1 MARKKELMELENPAM
16 EGNTPLDGT
25 DTEAGASPAEGDS
38 ALTETDGDGTVS
50 YTHLRAHETS

>member
-1 MARKKELMELENPAM
+1 MTRKKEVMELENPAM

-38 ALTETDGDGTVS
+38 ALTETDGDGIG
-50 YTHLRAHETS
+50 LK